1 MKVQLHERPQ
11 GYENLAMLLM
21 AAILFIIVLAAVNSE
36 SIVLA
41 IKVAFSR

>member
-1 MKVQLHERPQ
+1 MKAQLQELPQ

-36 SIVLA
+36 SIVQG
-41 IKVAFSR
+41 INVAFSR